1 MKKLLLALLTLAISA
16 SLLAAGRQIDVFLS
30 GFNVNGLPLSG
41 GQVWVMDTNGN
52 PVTVYGDRDLTI
64 PLSNPVILD
73 VNGRATIFGNS
84 VYNLAIEDA
93 NSASVY
99 TVDSVEYL
107 LNSIANPL
115 PVNQGG
121 TGAQTASIARKN
133 LGVQIGSN
141 VQAWSSQLDSLSTTH
156 LFQQIVIDTSAP
168 QPSITITKNGDITLY
183 GNLYLPGGI
192 NISTNLVITGNL
204 QLNNGYY
211 TANPG
216 LINGVNISYNGSNA
230 INISNGYICINGI
243 NHYVSGNLVK
253 SSLSGTSGN
262 VYAVYAV
269 KQSNFLIDNASMI
282 ETSLTMPV
290 WDSIRQ
296 GWYKTGDTNR
306 RCIGFIYFKT
316 TNVLEKFTKSNG
328 IYRYSEEDYHYSI
341 VRNSSTLFTATN
353 LPAINLLFFGRT
365 LIDANSQNN
374 VTDGYLYFAET
385 SLGSA
390 SNASFSVGNGAA
402 YGAAPQMGGV
412 FASSNTYLFHSNT
425 ASFYYYFWQ
434 ADGTARGSI
443 AVDGFYWSP
452 DKE

>member
-1 MKKLLLALLTLAISA
+1 MKKLLLALLTLAISV

-168 QPSITITKNGDITLY
+168 QPSITITKNGDTTLY

-192 NISTNLVITGNL
+192 NISTNFVITGN
-204 QLNNGYY
+204 
-211 TANPG
+211 
-216 LINGVNISYNGSNA
+216 
-230 INISNGYICINGI
+230 
-243 NHYVSGNLVK
+243 
-253 SSLSGTSGN
+253 
-262 VYAVYAV
+262 
-269 KQSNFLIDNASMI
+269 
-282 ETSLTMPV
+282 
-290 WDSIRQ
+290 
-296 GWYKTGDTNR
+296 
-306 RCIGFIYFKT
+306 
-316 TNVLEKFTKSNG
+316 
-328 IYRYSEEDYHYSI
+328 
-341 VRNSSTLFTATN
+341 
-353 LPAINLLFFGRT
+353 
-365 LIDANSQNN
+365 
-374 VTDGYLYFAET
+374 
-385 SLGSA
+385 
-390 SNASFSVGNGAA
+390 
-402 YGAAPQMGGV
+402 
-412 FASSNTYLFHSNT
+412 
-425 ASFYYYFWQ
+425 
-434 ADGTARGSI
+434 
-443 AVDGFYWSP
+443 
-452 DKE
+452 